1 MVGTIPNSK
10 RIIVEIETKSIPLAY
25 IYMLYDRSF
34 SLLETGTLIKTGE
47 AKLVSWSQADLRNCN
62 IL

>member
-25 IYMLYDRSF
+25 IYMLYDRSL
-34 SLLETGTLIKTGE
+34 SLLETGTLIKSGE

>member
-25 IYMLYDRSF
+25 IYMLYDRSL
-34 SLLETGTLIKTGE
+34 SLLETGTLIKSGG